1 MGGGSSS
8 VMASTPTFQ
17 RASGVL
23 DSDGNIDQVKNN
35 DNIIVVGGPNA
46 NALTQELVEENQT
59 MAASEYTEGQG
70 MIQMVDGW
78 SEGQQALVV
87 AGYSGEDTRNA
98 AEFLADYRNNED
110 SLAGN
115 SEVTIETSS
124 GSVVQ

>member
-1 MGGGSSS
+1 MVFICVTGDLVWCS
-8 VMASTPTFQ
+8 V
-17 RASGVL
+17 
-23 DSDGNIDQVKNN
+23 
-35 DNIIVVGGPNA
+35 
-46 NALTQELVEENQT
+46 LTQGLVEENQT